1 MGQISGTIIEQAGLI
16 AAVEQAADAIVI
28 TDTGGKIE
36 YVNPA
41 FTAMTGYAREEAVGQ
56 YPSILRSG
64 RQSAAFYEELWN
76 TIRSGR
82 VWHGEVINRRKDST
96 LYTEEMRITPVEDS
110 NGRVIRY
117 IAIKSDVTERR
128 AAEEAQRFLAAIV
141 ESSEDAIV
149 AYTPAGVIL
158 TWNRG
163 AETVFGYSAG
173 EAIGSRLSMLV
184 APERRPTLEHLTER
198 VLHGNAVSQHEGV
211 GVHKDGNSVHVSI
224 TACPIRNPAGEVT
237 AISAI
242 LRNISERR
250 EAERARAL
258 LSSIVES
265 SEEAI
270 QGVTLD
276 GTILSWNR
284 GAEVLFGYQAAEI
297 IGENAAIL
305 APAGRRGEMRQFL
318 DLIGEGCAINPFE
331 TVLQAKDERPID
343 VSLSIS
349 PIRNPAGE
357 VVGASAIARDI
368 GHRLRARQELRESE
382 WRFREVFEHAPFGMS
397 VAGPDGRIIQV
408 NEAFCRMLGYSEQD
422 LPGRLWSELVHP
434 DDLEPSLQMGEQ
446 LRRDPDR
453 CVEAEKRYI
462 HRSGNAVWGRMR
474 MSAVRDTDGRP
485 RYFVVHVEDITERK
499 RAEQALRESEDRFR
513 LMADS
518 CPMLM
523 WITGPRG
530 ETQFVNKAYQEFCGT
545 TWEDVR
551 EGKWHA
557 LVHPD
562 DVAEYV
568 EAFELAV
575 RKHAPFHAEAR
586 IRRADGEWRWVA
598 SYAEPCFS
606 ASGECVGY
614 VGICP
619 DMTERKQAELALR
632 SSEEKFRQLAENIR
646 EVFWMMTAT
655 ADEILYVSPAYEPV
669 WGRSCESLYR
679 SPMDWA
685 EAIEPDDR
693 EHAHMVFTRQMQGE
707 RVDSEYRIRTP
718 DGQQKWIR
726 DRAFPIRDPLGQ
738 LIRVVGI
745 AEEITDQ
752 KRYEQEL
759 IQAREGADA
768 ANRAKSSFLA
778 NMSHEIRT
786 PMNGVIGLIEL
797 AQDTELTS
805 EQREL
810 ISTAK
815 SSAESLLALLNDIL
829 DFSKIEAGKLDL
841 EIFDF
846 SLRDNLESSVKGLG
860 LQARR
865 RGLELLCD
873 IPPEVPDNL
882 RGDPSR
888 LRQILVNLIGNAIK
902 FTSQGEVVVRVQ
914 CEEETDDSAILELT
928 VHDTGIGISPAAQD
942 QIFESFTQADA
953 SMTRKYGGN
962 GLGLAI
968 CKNLV
973 ELMSGSIWVESV
985 LGQGSTF
992 HFRLPFALRK
1002 RQPNSAESIEL
1013 AAIRDVAALI
1023 VDDNST
1029 NRRILQDV
1037 LLSWNLKP
1045 TSREDGATALRCLEQ
1060 AQAEGKPFR
1069 LVLLDAQMPEMD
1081 GFSVAEAI
1089 KKHPQLTGTIIIMLT
1104 SAGLRGDAA
1113 RCRELG
1119 IQAYLPKP
1127 VRRADL
1133 LQAVKMLFGA
1143 QTAASDDLPLLT
1155 THALREYR
1163 SRLRILLAE
1172 DNRVNQTLAMR
1183 LLQKR
1188 GHTVVI
1194 AEDGRQA
1201 IEALGKQPFD
1211 LILMDM
1217 QMPELDGVEAAI
1229 LIRERE
1235 KSSGEH
1241 IPIIALTAN
1250 AMMGDRERCLDSGM
1264 DDYVSKPIQVKDL
1277 FAAIERVLSSPLDH
1291 ALVYVGTPEAAKK
1304 D

>member
-1 MGQISGTIIEQAGLI
+1 VGQISGTIIEQAGLI

-786 PMNGVIGLIEL
+786 PMNGVLGMIQLLLETDLTGEQQGYTLVAQSSGEALLVLIDGILDL
-797 AQDTELTS
+797 A
-805 EQREL
+805 R
-810 ISTAK
+810 I
-815 SSAESLLALLNDIL
+815 ESRKIALENLDFNLNDIIQDVVRL
-829 DFSKIEAGKLDL
+829 L
-841 EIFDF
+841 
-846 SLRDNLESSVKGLG
+846 SVPAKAKGLDVYSRVSPETPE
-860 LQARR
+860 A
-865 RGLELLCD
+865 LC
-873 IPPEVPDNL
+873 
-882 RGDPSR
+882 GDVHR
-888 LRQILVNLIGNAIK
+888 LRQVLTNLVGNAIK
-902 FTSQGEVVVRVQ
+902 FTEKGEV
-914 CEEETDDSAILELT
+914 TLSAALESKGDRT
-928 VHDTGIGISPAAQD
+928 ATIRFAIADTGIGIRPEEASRIFSP
-942 QIFESFTQADA
+942 FVQADA
-953 SMTRKYGGN
+953 STTRKYGGT

-968 CKNLV
+968 SKQLV
-973 ELMSGSIWVESV
+973 EMMGGTIAVESQEDRGSIFWFTAVFELPSGNEQHPSLKRVEGPAS
-985 LGQGSTF
+985 
-992 HFRLPFALRK
+992 
-1002 RQPNSAESIEL
+1002 
-1013 AAIRDVAALI
+1013 AALGVMPI
-1023 VDDNST
+1023 RRKARILVAEDNDT
-1029 NRRILQDV
+1029 NRQVALAQ
-1037 LLSWNLKP
+1037 LKKLGY
-1045 TSREDGATALRCLEQ
+1045 TASAVRDGADAVEAVRHG
-1060 AQAEGKPFR
+1060 AFDI
-1069 LVLLDAQMPEMD
+1069 VLMDCQMPVMD
-1081 GFSVAEAI
+1081 GFEA
-1089 KKHPQLTGTIIIMLT
+1089 
-1104 SAGLRGDAA
+1104 
-1113 RCRELG
+1113 
-1119 IQAYLPKP
+1119 
-1127 VRRADL
+1127 
-1133 LQAVKMLFGA
+1133 
-1143 QTAASDDLPLLT
+1143 
-1155 THALREYR
+1155 THQIR
-1163 SRLRILLAE
+1163 SISPR
-1172 DNRVNQTLAMR
+1172 
-1183 LLQKR
+1183 
-1188 GHTVVI
+1188 
-1194 AEDGRQA
+1194 
-1201 IEALGKQPFD
+1201 
-1211 LILMDM
+1211 
-1217 QMPELDGVEAAI
+1217 
-1229 LIRERE
+1229 
-1235 KSSGEH
+1235 
-1241 IPIIALTAN
+1241 IPIIAVTAD
-1250 AMMGDRERCLDSGM
+1250 AMADDRERCLREGM
-1264 DDYVSKPIQVKDL
+1264 NDYLSKPVDL
-1277 FAAIERVLSSPLDH
+1277 SQLSDALARWLPVSGAEESADPILEAEPL
-1291 ALVYVGTPEAAKK
+1291 LGG
-1304 D
+1304 